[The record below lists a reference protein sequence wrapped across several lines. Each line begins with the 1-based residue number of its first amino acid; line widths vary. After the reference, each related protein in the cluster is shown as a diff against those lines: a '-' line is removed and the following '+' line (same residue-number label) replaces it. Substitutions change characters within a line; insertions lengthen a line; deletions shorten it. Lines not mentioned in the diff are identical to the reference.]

1 MLHLAAA
8 LQRTEI
14 LTPITGKHQIILSIS
29 GQVSA
34 NANHVY
40 SDTIN

>member
-8 LQRTEI
+8 LHRTEI

-29 GQVSA
+29 GQVTT
-34 NANHVY
+34 NANHDHN
-40 SDTIN
+40 DTIN